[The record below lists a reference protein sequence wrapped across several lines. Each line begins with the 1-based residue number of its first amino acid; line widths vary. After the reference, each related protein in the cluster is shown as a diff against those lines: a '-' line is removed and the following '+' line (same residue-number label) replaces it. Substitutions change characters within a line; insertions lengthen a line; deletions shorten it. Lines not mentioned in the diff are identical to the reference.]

1 MLWLLVAYA
10 TLQALHQVASSKE
23 RREHARSIIS
33 ELQTAVSRS
42 RRIYRAAFSSE
53 KLVCGVV
60 VWSRSSMGT
69 AEEDW
74 GVQAALSALSNE
86 RWIAPYI
93 GGSPGIS
100 ASAPWMIMLPVWRSQ
115 LFINALVSEHKRA
128 TSGYQRGQRQ
138 LTADPRWGRQPLV
151 E

>member
-1 MLWLLVAYA
+1 MLN
-10 TLQALHQVASSKE
+10 QVASSK
-23 RREHARSIIS
+23 HPRSVIS

-86 RWIAPYI
+86 QWIAPYI
-93 GGSPGIS
+93 GGSPGNS
-100 ASAPWMIMLPVWRSQ
+100 ASAPWMIMLPMWSSQ
-115 LFINALVSEHKRA
+115 LYKNVLVSEHKRA
-128 TSGYQRGQRQ
+128 IPGYQRGQRW
-138 LTADPRWGRQPLV
+138 LTADHRWARTTGGLIMAVRSSV
-151 E
+151 